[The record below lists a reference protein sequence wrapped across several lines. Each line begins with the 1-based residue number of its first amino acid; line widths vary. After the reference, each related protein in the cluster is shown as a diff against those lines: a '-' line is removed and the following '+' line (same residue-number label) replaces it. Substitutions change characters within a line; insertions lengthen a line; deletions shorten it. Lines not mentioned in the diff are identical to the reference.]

1 MTTIIP
7 TNSVTNTNPFIPPT
21 GYIEATS
28 VQDMFELNPLNFG
41 SGSNYIYELGNLQS
55 ANEIYKNILLI
66 SNCYDV
72 ILDVVVTVASP
83 FKLVSGSLAFQLG
96 PRESVSMTVQ
106 LIEQDLIYSASA
118 GIMQANGNIEI
129 LVTPLNVQ
137 GPVYV
142 LPMLGRL

>member
-1 MTTIIP
+1 M
-7 TNSVTNTNPFIPPT
+7 N
-21 GYIEATS
+21 Y
-28 VQDMFELNPLNFG
+28 QD
-41 SGSNYIYELGNLQS
+41 
-55 ANEIYKNILLI
+55 
-66 SNCYDV
+66 YDV